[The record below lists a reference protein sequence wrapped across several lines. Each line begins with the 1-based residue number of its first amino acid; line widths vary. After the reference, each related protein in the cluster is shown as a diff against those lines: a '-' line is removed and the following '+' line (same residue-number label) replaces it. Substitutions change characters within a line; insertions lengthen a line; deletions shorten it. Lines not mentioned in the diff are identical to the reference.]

1 MEAADIDDLVVR
13 VAEHLDGFRP
23 LVRPGHPAY
32 LIGPDEARLVVHPL
46 WRQEGRVIVLG
57 VYPDGS
63 GVLFPDLRRHQITVT
78 ASRGA
83 EHVARKIARRL
94 LPGYLRD
101 LAPCQE
107 RLSGRTTENTARADL
122 VGTLR
127 TLLPG
132 VTVNEKQRETVVRW
146 RLGAAS
152 GSFAVYGD
160 TASTSI
166 EVRMADRELT
176 ERVAYAI
183 HDRFS

>member
-1 MEAADIDDLVVR
+1 MEAADIDNLVTQ

-23 LVRPGHPAY
+23 LIRPGHPAY
-32 LIGPDEARLVVHPL
+32 LIGPDETRLVVYPL
-46 WRQEGRVIVLG
+46 WRQAGRVIVLG

-63 GVLFPDLRRHQITVT
+63 GGLFPDLRRHQVTVT
-78 ASRGA
+78 SSRGA
-83 EHVARKIARRL
+83 EYVARKIARRL

-101 LAPCQE
+101 LAACRE
-107 RLSGRTTENTARADL
+107 RLRGRTTENAARDDL
-122 VGTLR
+122 VETLR

-132 VTVNEKQRETVVRW
+132 ATVNEKQRETVVRW

-152 GSFAVYGD
+152 GSFAVYGEG
-160 TASTSI
+160 ASTSI

-183 HDRFS
+183 HERFS

>member
-1 MEAADIDDLVVR
+1 METADIDDLVTK
-13 VAEHLDGFRP
+13 VAEHLEGFRP
-23 LVRPGHPAY
+23 LIRPGHPAY
-32 LIGPDEARLVVHPL
+32 LIGPDEARLVVYPL

-63 GVLFPDLRRHQITVT
+63 GALFPDLRRHQITVT

-101 LAPCQE
+101 LAACRE
-107 RLSGRTTENTARADL
+107 RLRGRTAENIMRADL
-122 VGTLR
+122 VETLQ

-132 VTVNEKQRETVVRW
+132 ATANEKQRETVVRW
-146 RLGAAS
+146 RRGAAS

-160 TASTSI
+160 GASTSI
-166 EVRMADRELT
+166 EVRIADRELT
-176 ERVAYAI
+176 ERLAYAI
-183 HDRFS
+183 HERFS